1 MQQDQS
7 VWEMA
12 EEVLERQAKALAH
25 RSGLSL
31 EDARRAVADTQAGRQ
46 LRDLASGEHCH
57 EKVKQWQASVFW
69 ERAEQRFMHQIGSE
83 VLSRYAGE
91 YPYSWLE
98 SYMERL
104 EGKEARALDRTRPRA
119 RK

>member
-1 MQQDQS
+1 VQQDRT

-46 LRDLASGEHCH
+46 LRDLASGEHALPCYPPGRG
-57 EKVKQWQASVFW
+57 VAPAPPGSYG
-69 ERAEQRFMHQIGSE
+69 RTTDAPAQRFKGAM
-83 VLSRYAGE
+83 R
-91 YPYSWLE
+91 
-98 SYMERL
+98 
-104 EGKEARALDRTRPRA
+104 RPRQEGVTKK
-119 RK
+119 RGHEHYKGRSPVEPQP